1 MIGWAF
7 RQLAVWGGVGLLFY
21 AIAGDRLKQH
31 LDATASVT
39 EAPAQAAAATS
50 VPARPATGSPNSL
63 VFHANNQGHVILE
76 GVVNGAPIRFIV
88 DTGATFVALTARDAA
103 AAGITRND
111 MSSSVA
117 LSTANGVVHAGRTK
131 LREVRIGQLAI
142 DDVSAVVQDH
152 LGVSLLGQSFLTR
165 LDSYEMRDGVLTL
178 NYW

>member
-7 RQLAVWGGVGLLFY
+7 RQLAIWGGLGLLFY
-21 AIAGDRLKQH
+21 AIAGDRLKLHQ
-31 LDATASVT
+31 DATASAT
-39 EAPAQAAAATS
+39 EASAATAAAAP
-50 VPARPATGSPNSL
+50 PAGASPNSL
-63 VFHANNQGHVILE
+63 VFHANKQGHVILE
-76 GVVNGAPIRFIV
+76 GVVNGTPIRFIV
-88 DTGATFVALTARDAA
+88 DTGATFVALTARDAE
-103 AAGITRND
+103 AAGITHGD

-117 LSTANGVVHAGRTK
+117 LSTANGVVHAGKTQ

-142 DDVSAVVQDH
+142 DDVPAVVQDR